1 MGKLEETTR
10 KRRKKE
16 NIQKAVLAA
25 VAVTG
30 TLALGMLAPNIFS
43 ALPGIMGKNKYK
55 LAFQA
60 RTAASRLAIKGHVRF
75 VEKNGTKRMEITETG
90 RRAITLEEQK
100 AALAAQH
107 GKRWDKR
114 WRLVMFDIP
123 QNRRRDRDRLRSEIQ
138 ACGFLRLQDSVWIFP
153 YDCEDLVV
161 LLKADMRIGKDIL
174 YAIVETMENDGWI
187 KKHFGLSK

>member
-1 MGKLEETTR
+1 VGKLEETTR

-43 ALPGIMGKNKYK
+43 ALPGIMGKNRYK

-60 RTAASRLAIKGHVRF
+60 RTAASRLAIKGYVRF
-75 VEKNGTKRMEITETG
+75 VEKNGKKRMEITDSG
-90 RRAITLEEQK
+90 RRAIGLEEQK

-123 QNRRRDRDRLRSEIQ
+123 QHRRRDRDRLRGEMR

-187 KKHFGLSK
+187 KKHFDLSK

>member
-1 MGKLEETTR
+1 MGKMEEETR

-16 NIQKAVLAA
+16 NIQKAVLAT

-30 TLALGMLAPNIFS
+30 TLAVAMLAPNIFS
-43 ALPGIMGKNKYK
+43 ALPGIMGKKRYK

-60 RTAASRLAIKGHVRF
+60 RTAASRLAIKGYVRF
-75 VEKNGTKRMEITETG
+75 VEKNGKKRMEITEAG
-90 RRAITLEEQK
+90 RRAIALEEQK
-100 AALAAQH
+100 AALAAQQ

-123 QNRRRDRDRLRSEIQ
+123 QQRRQDRDHLRSEMR
-138 ACGFLRLQDSVWIFP
+138 ACGFLRLQDSVWVFP
-153 YDCEDLVV
+153 YDCEDLIV

-174 YAIVETMENDGWI
+174 YAIVESIENDGWI